1 MTVMYPDGASLA
13 YKIDHV
19 GACMPGAEEAFR
31 FCHDR
36 LALPVAWP
44 FAHYGATRSG
54 GISLGNLNLEFLDP
68 GLPFLAP
75 RQPAAIGLLAFEPAP
90 RTVDDLIAALSH
102 LGIPHHGPFTTGSQ
116 TSGFTNVHLGPFGVD
131 HGFFCSYHH
140 PGAHDK
146 APALR
151 AASLSAAGGGALA
164 LRSVTQIRAAL
175 DIDACTM
182 ILGTSRAGRWS
193 FATGPD
199 LVADQSVAAGMALM
213 TWLVAD
219 IDAAAAVL
227 AGLGARR
234 AGDVVTIDA
243 LGGLEIRLTDTPP
256 IRPSNLAD
264 HRRES

>member
-1 MTVMYPDGASLA
+1 MYSDGASLA

-19 GACMPGAEEAFR
+19 GVCMQGAEEAFR

-44 FAHYGATRSG
+44 FAHYGAARSG
-54 GISLGNLNLEFLDP
+54 GIGLGNLNLEFLDP
-68 GLPFLAP
+68 GLPFLAA
-75 RQPAAIGLLAFEPAP
+75 RQPAGIGLVAFEPAP
-90 RTVDDLIAALSH
+90 RTIDDLTAALDYR
-102 LGIPHHGPFTTGSQ
+102 GVPHHGPVTTGSQ
-116 TSGFTNVHLGPFGVD
+116 VSGFTNIHLGPFGID

-140 PGAHDK
+140 PGAHDN
-146 APALR
+146 AAAVR

-182 ILGTSRAGRWS
+182 ILGASRGGRWS

-199 LVADQSVAAGMALM
+199 LVADKSVAAGIALM

-219 IDAAAAVL
+219 IEAAAAVL

-234 AGDVVTIDA
+234 AGDVFTIEA
-243 LGGLEIRLTDTPP
+243 LGGLEIRLTDTSP
-256 IRPSNLAD
+256 IRPSSLAD
-264 HRRES
+264 RRGES

>member
-1 MTVMYPDGASLA
+1 VAVMYPDGASLA

-36 LALPVAWP
+36 LGLPVAWP
-44 FAHYGATRSG
+44 FDYYGAARTG
-54 GISLGNLNLEFLDP
+54 GIGLGNLHLEFLDP

-75 RQPAAIGLLAFEPAP
+75 RQPAGIGLMAFGPAP
-90 RTVDDLIAALSH
+90 RTVDDLIAALDH
-102 LGIPHHGPFTTGSQ
+102 RGIPHQDPLTTISPI
-116 TSGFTNVHLGPFGVD
+116 SGFTNVYLGPFGID
-131 HGFFCSYHH
+131 HGFFCSYHN
-140 PGAHDK
+140 PGSRDNVIAV
-146 APALR
+146 R

-164 LRSVTQIRAAL
+164 LRGVTEIRAAL

-182 ILGTSRAGRWS
+182 ILGTSGGGRWG

-199 LVADQSVAAGMALM
+199 LVADKSVPAGIALM

-219 IDAAAAVL
+219 IEAAAAVL

-234 AGDVVTIDA
+234 AGDVFAIEA
-243 LGGLEIRLTDTPP
+243 LGGLEIRLTDTSP
-256 IRPSNLAD
+256 IRPSSLAD
-264 HRRES
+264 RRGES